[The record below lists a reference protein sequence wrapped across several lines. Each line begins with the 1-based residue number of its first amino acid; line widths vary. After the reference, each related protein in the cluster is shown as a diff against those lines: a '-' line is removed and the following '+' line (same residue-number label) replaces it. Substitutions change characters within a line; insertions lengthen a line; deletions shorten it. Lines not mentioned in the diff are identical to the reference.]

1 VKQQRQ
7 PEFVDPVYAAA
18 ADYLRASGFTNAAE
32 LARVLDV
39 AMNPNSLFA
48 TFSDP
53 KRSRNAN
60 VSFLVHPL
68 LKPVPPDQDM
78 DNLL

>member
-1 VKQQRQ
+1 M
-7 PEFVDPVYAAA
+7 DPVYAAA
-18 ADYLRASGFTNAAE
+18 ADYLRTVGFTNAAE

-60 VSFLVHPL
+60 VRARR
-68 LKPVPPDQDM
+68 PVQC
-78 DNLL
+78 